1 MFSRLWKSSIL
12 ARANPAVP
20 VDFIYL
26 LEDFCACAQSKNIRQ
41 TGGLRASDAGID
53 AGVPV

>member
-20 VDFIYL
+20 VDFVYS

-41 TGGLRASDAGID
+41 TGRLRASDAGID